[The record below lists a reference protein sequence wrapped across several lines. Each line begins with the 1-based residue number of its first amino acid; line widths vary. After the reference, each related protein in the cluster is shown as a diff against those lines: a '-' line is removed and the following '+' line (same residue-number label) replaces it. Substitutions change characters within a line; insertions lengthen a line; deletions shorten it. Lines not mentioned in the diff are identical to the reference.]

1 MKSHKR
7 KRLFYN
13 LRNPNTSE
21 KYKAYLNLLKELKD
35 ILRSNDC
42 ILPPGMEGYKVK
54 ADKDSEG
61 NLILDLFY
69 RRRHL
74 FSLHL
79 RYGKVIG
86 AELPLLRLHKPIRVS
101 DPSISS
107 ILNLV
112 EVLQTYEDV
121 SERPIFWDFT
131 GSYKQLKS
139 KYICSDGITRYEK
152 L

>member
-1 MKSHKR
+1 MKSSKI
-7 KRLFYN
+7 KQMFYK
-13 LRNPNTSE
+13 LENPETSE
-21 KYKAYLNLLKELKD
+21 KYRAYLDLLRVLKD
-35 ILRSNDC
+35 ILRSNGC
-42 ILPPGMEGYKVK
+42 ILPHGIEGYKIN
-54 ADKDSEG
+54 ADRDSEG
-61 NLILDLFY
+61 NLTLDLYY

-79 RYGKVIG
+79 RYGRVQG
-86 AELPLLRLHKPIRVS
+86 AELPLLRLHRPIRVS
-101 DPSISS
+101 DSRITS

-112 EVLQTYEDV
+112 DVLQTYDDV

-131 GSYKQLKS
+131 GIHKQLKS

>member
-1 MKSHKR
+1 MKSSKI
-7 KRLFYN
+7 KQMFYK
-13 LRNPNTSE
+13 LENPITSE
-21 KYKAYLNLLKELKD
+21 KYRAYLDLLRVLKD
-35 ILRSNDC
+35 ILRCNDC
-42 ILPPGMEGYKVK
+42 ILPYGIEGYKIN

-61 NLILDLFY
+61 NLTLDLYY

-79 RYGKVIG
+79 RYGRVQG
-86 AELPLLRLHKPIRVS
+86 AELPLLSLHRPIRVS
-101 DPSISS
+101 DTRITS

-112 EVLQTYEDV
+112 DVLQTWDDV

-131 GSYKQLKS
+131 GSNKQLKS

>member
-1 MKSHKR
+1 MRKHKI
-7 KRLFYN
+7 KKMFYN
-13 LRNPNTSE
+13 LRKPVESE
-21 KYKAYLNLLKELKD
+21 KYRAYLDLLKELKD
-35 ILRSNDC
+35 ILRVNDC
-42 ILPPGMEGYKVK
+42 ILPIGVDGYKVK
-54 ADKDSEG
+54 ADKDSKG

-79 RYGKVIG
+79 RYGKVKG

-101 DPSISS
+101 NPSITS

-112 EVLQTYEDV
+112 DVLQTYENAY
-121 SERPIFWDFT
+121 ERPIFWNFT

-139 KYICSDGITRYEK
+139 KYVCSDGITQYEK

>member
-1 MKSHKR
+1 M
-7 KRLFYN
+7 FYN
-13 LRNPNTSE
+13 LRKPVESE
-21 KYKAYLNLLKELKD
+21 KYRAYLDLLKELKD
-35 ILRSNDC
+35 ILRVNDC
-42 ILPPGMEGYKVK
+42 ILPIGVDGYKVK
-54 ADKDSEG
+54 ADKDSKG

-79 RYGKVIG
+79 RYGKVKG

-101 DPSISS
+101 NPSITS

-112 EVLQTYEDV
+112 DVLQTYENAY
-121 SERPIFWDFT
+121 ERPIFWNFT

-139 KYICSDGITRYEK
+139 KYVCSDGITQYEK

>member
-1 MKSHKR
+1 MRSRKI

-21 KYKAYLNLLKELKD
+21 KYKAYLDLLKELKD

-42 ILPPGMEGYKVK
+42 ILPHGMEGYKVK

-79 RYGKVIG
+79 RYGRVKSS
-86 AELPLLRLHKPIRVS
+86 ELQLVGVHKTIKVS

-131 GSYKQLKS
+131 GSYRQLKS
-139 KYICSDGITRYEK
+139 KYICSDGVTRHEK
-152 L
+152 T

>member
-1 MKSHKR
+1 M
-7 KRLFYN
+7 LYN
-13 LRNPNTSE
+13 LRKPEESE

-35 ILRSNDC
+35 VLRVNDC
-42 ILPPGMEGYKVK
+42 ILPLGVEGYKVK

-79 RYGKVIG
+79 RYGKVR
-86 AELPLLRLHKPIRVS
+86 ESKLPLLRLHKSIRVS
-101 DPSISS
+101 DPRITS

-112 EVLQTYEDV
+112 GILQTYKDV
-121 SERPIFWDFT
+121 DEHQIFWNFT
-131 GSYKQLKS
+131 GSYRQLKS

>member
-1 MKSHKR
+1 MKSHKI
-7 KRLFYN
+7 KRLFYK
-13 LRNPNTSE
+13 LEKPETSE
-21 KYKAYLNLLKELKD
+21 KYRAYLDLLRVLKD
-35 ILRSNDC
+35 ILRVNDC
-42 ILPPGMEGYKVK
+42 IIPYGIEGYKVK
-54 ADKDSEG
+54 ADRDSEG

-79 RYGKVIG
+79 RYGRVKSSELQLIG
-86 AELPLLRLHKPIRVS
+86 VQRTIKVS

-121 SERPIFWDFT
+121 SERPVFWDFT
-131 GSYKQLKS
+131 GIYKQLKS
-139 KYICSDGITRYEK
+139 KYICLDGVTRYEK

>member
-1 MKSHKR
+1 MKSSKIKR
-7 KRLFYN
+7 MFYK
-13 LRNPNTSE
+13 LENPETSK
-21 KYKAYLNLLKELKD
+21 KYRAYLDLLRVLKD
-35 ILRSNDC
+35 ILRINDC
-42 ILPPGMEGYKVK
+42 ILPHGIEGYKIN

-61 NLILDLFY
+61 NLTLDLYY

-74 FSLHL
+74 FSSHL
-79 RYGKVIG
+79 RYGRVQG
-86 AELPLLRLHKPIRVS
+86 AELPLFRLHRPIRVS
-101 DPSISS
+101 DPRITS

-112 EVLQTYEDV
+112 DVLQTYDDV

-131 GSYKQLKS
+131 GSHKQLKS

>member
-1 MKSHKR
+1 MKSSKI
-7 KRLFYN
+7 KQMFYK
-13 LRNPNTSE
+13 LENPKTSE
-21 KYKAYLNLLKELKD
+21 KYRAYLDLLRVLKD
-35 ILRSNDC
+35 ILRINDC
-42 ILPPGMEGYKVK
+42 ILPHGIEGYKINS
-54 ADKDSEG
+54 DRDSEG
-61 NLILDLFY
+61 NLTLNLFY

-79 RYGKVIG
+79 RYGRVQC
-86 AELPLLRLHKPIRVS
+86 AELPLFRLHRPIRVS
-101 DPSISS
+101 DPRITS

-112 EVLQTYEDV
+112 DVLQTYDDV
-121 SERPIFWDFT
+121 FERPIFWDFT

>member
-1 MKSHKR
+1 MKSSKIKR
-7 KRLFYN
+7 MFYK
-13 LRNPNTSE
+13 LENPKTSE
-21 KYKAYLNLLKELKD
+21 KYRAYFDLLRVLKD

-42 ILPPGMEGYKVK
+42 ILPHGIEGYKIN

-61 NLILDLFY
+61 NLTLDLYY
-69 RRRHL
+69 RIRPL

-79 RYGKVIG
+79 RYGRVQC
-86 AELPLLRLHKPIRVS
+86 AELPLFRLHRPIRVS
-101 DPSISS
+101 DSRITS

-112 EVLQTYEDV
+112 DILQTYGDI

-131 GSYKQLKS
+131 GSHKQLKS

>member
-21 KYKAYLNLLKELKD
+21 KYKAYLDLLKELKD

-42 ILPPGMEGYKVK
+42 ILPHGIEGYKVK

-61 NLILDLFY
+61 NLILDLF
-69 RRRHL
+69 
-74 FSLHL
+74 
-79 RYGKVIG
+79 
-86 AELPLLRLHKPIRVS
+86 
-101 DPSISS
+101 
-107 ILNLV
+107 
-112 EVLQTYEDV
+112 TEDV
-121 SERPIFWDFT
+121 
-131 GSYKQLKS
+131 
-139 KYICSDGITRYEK
+139 ICLVYTSDTVK

>member
-1 MKSHKR
+1 MKSSKI
-7 KRLFYN
+7 KQMFYKLEN
-13 LRNPNTSE
+13 SETSE
-21 KYKAYLNLLKELKD
+21 KYRAYLNLLRVLKD
-35 ILRSNDC
+35 ILRSNGC
-42 ILPPGMEGYKVK
+42 ILPLGIEGYKIN

-61 NLILDLFY
+61 NLTLDLYY

-79 RYGKVIG
+79 RYGRVQC
-86 AELPLLRLHKPIRVS
+86 AELPIFRLHRPIKVS
-101 DPSISS
+101 DPRITS

-112 EVLQTYEDV
+112 DVLQTYDDV

-131 GSYKQLKS
+131 GSHKQLKS